1 MIRILIVDDHAI
13 LRAGLKHLLSE
24 SADIVV
30 AGEAGNGVDALALA
44 RSGGWDAMVLDMTMP
59 GKSGVELIKQIK
71 AENPKLPVL
80 VLSMYAEDIY
90 AVRALRAGASGYLCK
105 DNAETQLEQAI
116 RKVAAGGLY
125 INPAVAEKLAVEVL
139 GTTGT
144 SVEVLPHTRLSDRE
158 YQVLRHI
165 AAGLGVTEIGRLLNL
180 SVKTVSTHKAHA
192 MRKMGFANTSELIQ
206 YALRHDLLDQKGD
219 QFPVG

>member
-30 AGEAGNGVDALALA
+30 AGEAANGVDALALA
-44 RSGGWDAMVLDMTMP
+44 RSGAWDAMVLDMTMP
-59 GKSGVELIKQIK
+59 GKSGIELIKQIK
-71 AENPKLPVL
+71 AENAKLPVL
-80 VLSMYAEDIY
+80 VLSMHAEDIY

-105 DNAETQLEQAI
+105 DNAESQLEQAI

-139 GTTGT
+139 GTTGNT
-144 SVEVLPHTRLSDRE
+144 TDVLPHTRLSDRE
-158 YQVLRHI
+158 YEVLRHI

-180 SVKTVSTHKAHA
+180 SVKTVSTYKAHA
-192 MRKMGFANTSELIQ
+192 MQKMGFANTAELIQ
-206 YALRHDLLDQKGD
+206 YALKHDLVDQTRD
-219 QFPVG
+219 

>member
-30 AGEAGNGVDALALA
+30 AGEAANGVDALTLA
-44 RSGGWDAMVLDMTMP
+44 RSGAWDAMVLDMTMP
-59 GKSGVELIKQIK
+59 GKSGIELIKQIK
-71 AENPKLPVL
+71 AENAKLPVL

-105 DNAETQLEQAI
+105 DNAESQLEQAI

-139 GTTGT
+139 GTTGNT
-144 SVEVLPHTRLSDRE
+144 TEALPHTRLSDRE
-158 YQVLRHI
+158 YEVLRHI
-165 AAGLGVTEIGRLLNL
+165 AAGVGVTEISRLLNL

-192 MRKMGFANTSELIQ
+192 MQKMGFANTAELIQ
-206 YALRHDLLDQKGD
+206 YALKHNLVDQARG
-219 QFPVG
+219 

>member
-1 MIRILIVDDHAI
+1 MIKILIVDDHAI

-44 RSGGWDAMVLDMTMP
+44 RSGAWDVMVLDMTMP
-59 GKSGVELIKQIK
+59 GKSGIELIKQVK
-71 AENPKLPVL
+71 AENPRLPVL

-105 DNAETQLEQAI
+105 DNAESQLEQAI

-144 SVEVLPHTRLSDRE
+144 SAEVLPHTRLSDRE
-158 YQVLRHI
+158 YQVLRYI

-180 SVKTVSTHKAHA
+180 SVKTISTHKTHA
-192 MRKMGFANTSELIQ
+192 MKKIGCANTAELIQ
-206 YALRHDLLDQKGD
+206 YALKHDLVDQAG
-219 QFPVG
+219 V